1 MGTAD
6 GWWIGEVGLM
16 KAQAAEGLT
25 DPKKLEENEYWQQ
38 RYGHKRWD
46 SYYIDQST
54 GVNKQL
60 LRGLAAWSGVDPLK
74 EERVAGAAHQ
84 GVQQRQAPQQVR
96 CVGIVQH
103 APLRRVA
110 FSFFRCSSCSGPKQ
124 AAGVGLSGCVAI
136 LLRA

>member
-16 KAQAAEGLT
+16 KAQASEGLT

-74 EERVAGAAHQ
+74 EERGVTWFEADYGKPWLKKYIGVREPGFVSQEQLTKEYNSGISSTSEVSGHCTAHRSSQ
-84 GVQQRQAPQQVR
+84 G
-96 CVGIVQH
+96 
-103 APLRRVA
+103 
-110 FSFFRCSSCSGPKQ
+110 
-124 AAGVGLSGCVAI
+124 
-136 LLRA
+136 

>member
-38 RYGHKRWD
+38 RYGHQRWD

-74 EERVAGAAHQ
+74 EER
-84 GVQQRQAPQQVR
+84 GVTWFEADYGKPWLKKYIGVR
-96 CVGIVQH
+96 EPGFVSQEQ
-103 APLRRVA
+103 LTKEYN
-110 FSFFRCSSCSGPKQ
+110 SGK
-124 AAGVGLSGCVAI
+124 
-136 LLRA
+136 LLNK